1 MVPQDRGRPQRT
13 DAELLAAHID
23 GDRYAFAELFGRH
36 QRRLRRLARRSSGC
50 PEDADDA
57 LQDAM
62 LSAHRSAPAFRY
74 DAAVGSWL
82 HRIVVN
88 ACRDRLRGSRR
99 RCSSPLGDAV
109 IPIPDRT
116 AQVETAILVRR
127 ALASLPP
134 DQRAAVIAVDM
145 HGYSVVDAARRLG
158 VAEGTI
164 KSRCSRARGRLAGL
178 LRQLGAVDQAGLA
191 H

>member
-1 MVPQDRGRPQRT
+1 MVPQAGRQRRS

-36 QRRLRRLARRSSGC
+36 HGQLRRLARRTTRS
-50 PEDADDA
+50 PEDAADA

-62 LSAHRSAPAFRY
+62 LAAHRCAGSFRC
-74 DAAVGSWL
+74 DGAVGGWL

-88 ACRDRLRGSRR
+88 ACLDGLRGNRR
-99 RCSSPLGDAV
+99 RHTAALDADLV
-109 IPIPDRT
+109 AVPDRT
-116 AQVETAILVRR
+116 TEVETAILVHR
-127 ALASLPP
+127 ALLRLPT
-134 DQRAAVIAVDM
+134 DQRAAVVVVDM
-145 HGYSVVDAARRLG
+145 HGYSITDAARLLG

-164 KSRCSRARGRLAGL
+164 KSRCARARRRLAGL
-178 LRQLGAVDQAGLA
+178 LDQLSAGGRVGLA